1 MFHIGIAVPLFFTVR
16 DEGHLGNGMVRR
28 GHGTCDLRSCS
39 RSRSSIQS
47 MPKASCLPVTRT
59 NWSVHEHVTK
69 SDLAIFT
76 VHWMSVLRWPAN
88 PKLKEVVGGS
98 VKVENNTK
106 LEAAL
111 FWTEIN
117 RR

>member
-1 MFHIGIAVPLFFTVR
+1 
-16 DEGHLGNGMVRR
+16 
-28 GHGTCDLRSCS
+28 
-39 RSRSSIQS
+39 
-47 MPKASCLPVTRT
+47 
-59 NWSVHEHVTK
+59 
-69 SDLAIFT
+69 
-76 VHWMSVLRWPAN
+76 MSVLRWPAN